1 MVLYFLQFLPQ
12 RRLTIIFL
20 CFSFRNKLTLRS
32 DLLEDYLLSVA
43 ISDSEVNGA
52 LIISLKNQ
60 IVDLGLYK
68 LCCLAFEFSLR
79 TAFS

>member
-1 MVLYFLQFLPQ
+1 M
-12 RRLTIIFL
+12 
-20 CFSFRNKLTLRS
+20 
-32 DLLEDYLLSVA
+32 LEDYLLSVA